1 MENKTQ
7 NNNAKPSRVAKKAAK
22 IAKKIVM
29 LPVFAIAVTA
39 LFIGYAGLTIWY
51 VLTLNPLSFFVWGL
65 IAPKRAAN
73 SLRTARDKSKD
84 LELWKDYLDALGN
97 LLWSPVWSMRKAFPW
112 RLHKALLEANEM
124 FDATLDEEIKYLNR
138 CGNRVE
144 ALNLGWFSHQA
155 KEWLWDTGSF
165 AERETLAP
173 RMKLTLEQFYYVLN
187 KYEWGTI
194 ELYIK
199 RQTLSEAM
207 LKALI
212 DAANQT
218 DSALNIVRRLVCK
231 NGLSIALIKHIY
243 TDQVKAK
250 NRDIILTALKVYNQK
265 QAVTKFADD
274 MVMWRKYCSKL
285 DKPLAYTAEIRMNL
299 EQYEV
304 YHRYYP
310 LWEDSIIYFL
320 GQQDKAMAEAVIKN
334 EIANNSMISE
344 RVNAMINS
352 NTDWLS
358 IYLKANKAA

>member
-7 NNNAKPSRVAKKAAK
+7 NNAKPSRVAKKAAK

-39 LFIGYAGLTIWY
+39 VFIGYAGLTIWY
-51 VLTLNPLSFFVWGL
+51 VLTLNPLSFFIWGL
-65 IAPKRAAN
+65 IAPKCAAD
-73 SLRTARDKSKD
+73 SLCTARYKGKD

-97 LLWSPVWSMRKAFPW
+97 LLWSPIWSMRKAFPW
-112 RLHKALLEANEM
+112 RLHKALLEANTM
-124 FDATLDEEIKYLNR
+124 FGATLDEEIKYLNR

-144 ALNLGWFSHQA
+144 AIKRGWFHNA
-155 KEWLWDTGSF
+155 YDWLWETGTF
-165 AERETLAP
+165 AERETLAT
-173 RMKLTLEQFYYVLN
+173 RMKLTLKQFYHVLN

-194 ELYIK
+194 ELYIQ

-207 LKALI
+207 LKAFI
-212 DAANQT
+212 DAANQN
-218 DSALNIVRRLVCK
+218 DSALNIVRRLVCQ

-243 TDQVKAK
+243 TDQVKEE
-250 NRDIILTALKVYNQK
+250 NRDIIITELKVYNQK

-274 MVMWRKYCSKL
+274 MEMWSKYCSTL
-285 DKPLAYTAEIRMNL
+285 NNQLAYTAEIRMNL

-304 YHRYYP
+304 YHLYYP
-310 LWEDSIIYFL
+310 LWEDAIIYFL
-320 GQQDKAMAEAVIKN
+320 GQQNKAMAEAVIKN